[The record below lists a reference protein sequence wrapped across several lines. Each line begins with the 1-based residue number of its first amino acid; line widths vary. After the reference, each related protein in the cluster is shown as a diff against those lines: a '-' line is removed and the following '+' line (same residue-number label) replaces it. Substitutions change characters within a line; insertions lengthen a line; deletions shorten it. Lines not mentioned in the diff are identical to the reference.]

1 MSESLLDNEV
11 LRATATERLHPLS
24 WLFILLRQLRSFA
37 IPLIVLLV
45 TGRGEQSEADLIGV
59 IAAAGLAVHA
69 IWQYFTYRY
78 GFLEHALV
86 VRSGVFQRNLRLI
99 PFERVQNVTL
109 HQTLFHRLAGVAEV
123 RLESAGGIGRPE
135 AEMRVLRLDR
145 AQALEARLRAD
156 AQDRSMSAQAD
167 RGGADVRGQ
176 HVRGEHVSIESEA
189 ALWLHLPSA
198 ELIRLGL
205 ISNRGMVVVLAGL
218 GVLSQ
223 SGDSLIKPITNEA
236 IEVASSS
243 AELATQSHFGPVAYA
258 VTILVAL
265 VAVVIATRALSV
277 VLAIAQFHAFK
288 LTASAR
294 ELRVERGLLT
304 RLRVHLP
311 RMKIQAFSL
320 SETLLHRWFGRQSLR
335 VDRASVEAM
344 NESLSIRDLVPLA
357 TPETM
362 TRIIAA
368 LLPQGR
374 WPLQRWEPLHPRA
387 WRRKFTIPALLAL
400 IGCAAAIW
408 WRGPQAAWALLL
420 VPLLYARA
428 RVWARYSAWAL
439 DAGVIAFRQGWLDRN
454 WRFAEVRKLQSLRLM
469 QSPFDR
475 RHGMASVWMD
485 TIGASP
491 MEPALV
497 IPYLDIA
504 IAGEL
509 IERLR
514 AQMPRDIA
522 HSASAVAVTTLSVG
536 DANVTPEA
544 LTH

>member
-1 MSESLLDNEV
+1 MSESLLDSEV

-37 IPLIVLLV
+37 LPLIVLLV
-45 TGRGEQSEADLIGV
+45 TGRGEQNESDLIGA
-59 IAAAGLAVHA
+59 IAAAALAVHA

-78 GFLEHALV
+78 GFLDHALV

-109 HQTLFHRLAGVAEV
+109 HQTLLHRLAGVAEV
-123 RLESAGGIGRPE
+123 RLESAGGMGRPE

-156 AQDRSMSAQAD
+156 AQHRQSSVQAD
-167 RGGADVRGQ
+167 RGRADVRS
-176 HVRGEHVSIESEA
+176 EPEA
-189 ALWLHLPSA
+189 AVWLDLPMP

-205 ISNRGMVVVLAGL
+205 ISNRGMVLMLAGL

-223 SGDSLIKPITNEA
+223 SGDNLIKPITNEA
-236 IEVASSS
+236 IEIASNG
-243 AELATQSHFGPVAYA
+243 AELATQSHFGPVAYTL
-258 VTILVAL
+258 TILVAL
-265 VAVVIATRALSV
+265 VVVVVAMRMLSI
-277 VLAIAQFHAFK
+277 VLAILQFYAFK
-288 LTASAR
+288 LIASAR

-311 RMKIQAFSL
+311 RTKIQAFSL

-344 NESLSIRDLVPLA
+344 NEKLSIRDLVPIA

-362 TRIIAA
+362 TRIVAA
-368 LLPQGR
+368 LLPQAH
-374 WPLQRWEPLHPRA
+374 WPLQRWQPLHPRA
-387 WRRKFTIPALLAL
+387 WRRKFTMPVLLVL

-420 VPLLYARA
+420 VPVLYARA
-428 RVWARYSAWAL
+428 RVWARYSAWTL
-439 DAGVIAFRQGWLDRN
+439 DAGVIAYRQGWLDRN
-454 WRFAEVRKLQSLRLM
+454 WRFAEVRKLQSLRLV

-475 RHGMASVWMD
+475 RHGMASVWID

-491 MEPALV
+491 LEPALV

-514 AQMPRDIA
+514 AQMPRDEARSSGAIA
-522 HSASAVAVTTLSVG
+522 ATTRSVG
-536 DANVTPEA
+536 KVNIIAQTPA
-544 LTH
+544 Y

>member
-1 MSESLLDNEV
+1 MSESLLDSEV

-37 IPLIVLLV
+37 LPLILLLV
-45 TGRGEQSEADLIGV
+45 TGRGEQNESDLIGV
-59 IAAAGLAVHA
+59 VAAAGLAVHA

-78 GFLEHALV
+78 GFLDHALV
-86 VRSGVFQRNLRLI
+86 VRSGVFQRTLRLI

-156 AQDRSMSAQAD
+156 AQHRQTSAQAEVG
-167 RGGADVRGQ
+167 RA
-176 HVRGEHVSIESEA
+176 HVSSEHLSMEPEA
-189 ALWLHLPSA
+189 TALWLDLPTP

-205 ISNRGMVVVLAGL
+205 ISNRGMVLMLAGL

-223 SGDSLIKPITNEA
+223 SGDGLIKPITNEA
-236 IEVASSS
+236 IEVAANG
-243 AELATQSHFGPVAYA
+243 AELATRSHFGPSAYA
-258 VTILVAL
+258 LAIVVAL
-265 VAVVIATRALSV
+265 VVVVVAMRVLSI
-277 VLAIAQFHAFK
+277 VLAILQFHAFK

-311 RMKIQAFSL
+311 RTKIQAFSL
-320 SETLLHRWFGRQSLR
+320 SESLLHRWFGRQSLR

-344 NESLSIRDLVPLA
+344 NEKLSIRDLVPLA
-357 TPETM
+357 TPDAM
-362 TRIIAA
+362 ARIIAA
-368 LLPQGR
+368 LLPQGH
-374 WPLQRWEPLHPRA
+374 WPLQRWKPLHPRA
-387 WRRKFTIPALLAL
+387 WRRKFTMPMLLVL

-420 VPLLYARA
+420 VPVLYARA
-428 RVWARYSAWAL
+428 RVWARYSAWTL

-454 WRFAEVRKLQSLRLM
+454 WRFAEVRKLQSLRLV

-475 RHGMASVWMD
+475 RHGMAAVWMD

-491 MEPALV
+491 LEPALV

-504 IAGEL
+504 IACEL

-522 HSASAVAVTTLSVG
+522 SPTNIALAAARSVG
-536 DANVTPEA
+536 EVNITGETPA
-544 LTH
+544 Y

>member
-1 MSESLLDNEV
+1 MSESLLDSEV

-37 IPLIVLLV
+37 LPLIVLLV
-45 TGRGEQSEADLIGV
+45 TGRGEQNESDLIGV
-59 IAAAGLAVHA
+59 AAAAGLAVHA

-78 GFLEHALV
+78 GFLDHALV
-86 VRSGVFQRNLRLI
+86 VRSGVFQRTLRLI

-123 RLESAGGIGRPE
+123 RLESAGGVGRPE

-156 AQDRSMSAQAD
+156 AQHRQTSAQAEVG
-167 RGGADVRGQ
+167 RA
-176 HVRGEHVSIESEA
+176 HASSEHLSMAPEA
-189 ALWLHLPSA
+189 TALWLHLPTA
-198 ELIRLGL
+198 ELFRLGL
-205 ISNRGMVVVLAGL
+205 ISNRGMVLMLAGL

-236 IEVASSS
+236 IEIAANG
-243 AELATQSHFGPVAYA
+243 AELATQSHFGPAAYA
-258 VTILVAL
+258 LTLVIAL
-265 VAVVIATRALSV
+265 VVVVVAMRVLSI
-277 VLAIAQFHAFK
+277 VLAILQFHAFK

-311 RMKIQAFSL
+311 RTKIQAFSL
-320 SETLLHRWFGRQSLR
+320 GESLLHRWFGRQSLR
-335 VDRASVEAM
+335 VDRASVEAV
-344 NESLSIRDLVPLA
+344 NEKLSIRDLVPIA
-357 TPETM
+357 TPDAM

-368 LLPQGR
+368 LLPQGH
-374 WPLQRWEPLHPRA
+374 WPLQRWQPLHPRA
-387 WRRKFTIPALLAL
+387 WRRKFTMPVLLVL

-408 WRGPQAAWALLL
+408 WRGPQAAWTLLL
-420 VPLLYARA
+420 VPVLYARA
-428 RVWARYSAWAL
+428 RVWARYSAWTL

-454 WRFAEVRKLQSLRLM
+454 WRFAEVRKLQSLRLV

-475 RHGMASVWMD
+475 RHGMAAVWMD

-491 MEPALV
+491 LEPALV
-497 IPYLDIA
+497 IPYLDIVV
-504 IAGEL
+504 AGAL

-514 AQMPRDIA
+514 AQMPRDVA
-522 HSASAVAVTTLSVG
+522 RSAGAVAAPTQPVNDESLIIYS
-536 DANVTPEA
+536 
-544 LTH
+544 

>member
-1 MSESLLDNEV
+1 MTDSMLDSEV

-37 IPLIVLLV
+37 IPLILLLV

-59 IAAAGLAVHA
+59 IGAAGLAVHA

-86 VRSGVFQRNLRLI
+86 VRSGVFQRTLRLI

-123 RLESAGGIGRPE
+123 RLESAGGMGRPE

-156 AQDRSMSAQAD
+156 AQHRQTFAQAN
-167 RGGADVRGQ
+167 RGRADASQGAISA
-176 HVRGEHVSIESEA
+176 EPEA
-189 ALWLHLPSA
+189 ALWLQLPTA

-205 ISNRGMVVVLAGL
+205 ISNRGIVLVLAGL

-223 SGDSLIKPITNEA
+223 SGDGLIKPITNEA
-236 IEVASSS
+236 IEIATNG

-265 VAVVIATRALSV
+265 GMVIVAMRVLSIA
-277 VLAIAQFHAFK
+277 LAILQFHAFK
-288 LTASAR
+288 LTASAG

-311 RMKIQAFSL
+311 RTKIQAFSL

-335 VDRASVEAM
+335 VDRASIEAM
-344 NESLSIRDLVPLA
+344 NEQLSIRDLVPIA
-357 TPETM
+357 TPDAM
-362 TRIIAA
+362 TRIIAS
-368 LLPQGR
+368 LLPQGH
-374 WPLQRWEPLHPRA
+374 WPLQRWQPLHPRA
-387 WRRKFTIPALLAL
+387 WRRKFTIPALFAL
-400 IGCAAAIW
+400 IACAAAIW
-408 WRGPQAAWALLL
+408 WRGPQAGWTLLL

-428 RVWARYSAWAL
+428 RVWARYSAWTL
-439 DAGVIAFRQGWLDRN
+439 DAGVVAFRQGWLDRN
-454 WRFAEVRKLQSLRLM
+454 WRFAEVRKLQSLRLV

-475 RHGMASVWMD
+475 RHGMAAVWMD

-491 MEPALV
+491 MEPPLV

-504 IAGEL
+504 VAGAL

-514 AQMPRDIA
+514 AQMPRDVVQP
-522 HSASAVAVTTLSVG
+522 ASVVAANVVAAAMPSVG
-536 DANVTPEA
+536 DAHVIAET
-544 LTH
+544 LSH

>member
-1 MSESLLDNEV
+1 MSESLLDSEV

-37 IPLIVLLV
+37 LPLILLLV
-45 TGRGEQSEADLIGV
+45 TGRGEQNESDLIGV
-59 IAAAGLAVHA
+59 VAAAGLAVHA

-78 GFLEHALV
+78 GFLDHALV
-86 VRSGVFQRNLRLI
+86 VRSGVFQRTLRLI

-156 AQDRSMSAQAD
+156 AQHRQTSAQAEVG
-167 RGGADVRGQ
+167 RVHASS
-176 HVRGEHVSIESEA
+176 EHLSMAPEA
-189 ALWLHLPSA
+189 TALWLHLPTA
-198 ELIRLGL
+198 ELFRLGL
-205 ISNRGMVVVLAGL
+205 ISNRGMVLMLAGL

-236 IEVASSS
+236 IEIAANG

-258 VTILVAL
+258 LTLVIAL
-265 VAVVIATRALSV
+265 VVVVVAMRVLSI
-277 VLAIAQFHAFK
+277 VLAILQFHAFK

-311 RMKIQAFSL
+311 RTKIQAFSL
-320 SETLLHRWFGRQSLR
+320 SESLLHRLFGRQSLR
-335 VDRASVEAM
+335 VDRASVEAV
-344 NESLSIRDLVPLA
+344 NEKLSIRDLVPLA
-357 TPETM
+357 TPEAM

-368 LLPQGR
+368 LLPQGH
-374 WPLQRWEPLHPRA
+374 WPLQRWQPLHPRA
-387 WRRKFTIPALLAL
+387 WRRKFTKPVLLVL
-400 IGCAAAIW
+400 IACAAAIW

-420 VPLLYARA
+420 VPVLYARA
-428 RVWARYSAWAL
+428 RVWARYSAWTL

-454 WRFAEVRKLQSLRLM
+454 WRFAEVRKLQSLRLV

-475 RHGMASVWMD
+475 RHGMAAVWMD

-491 MEPALV
+491 LEPALV
-497 IPYLDIA
+497 IPYLDIVV
-504 IAGEL
+504 AGAL

-514 AQMPRDIA
+514 AQMPRDVA
-522 HSASAVAVTTLSVG
+522 RSASAVAAPTQSVN
-536 DANVTPEA
+536 DEPLAIYS
-544 LTH
+544 